1 VLELPKFRKTQVE
14 LSSQLDI
21 WLYFLLHAE
30 KIDAEAL
37 PQVFSSPLISR
48 AVRELG
54 MLSQTD
60 VERDRY
66 EARRKAQLDY
76 NSDMKAARLDGK
88 AEGLAESKFIGVIQF
103 CERLL
108 QCPETPMER
117 LQALSLEELTR
128 LAGEL
133 QTQLLS
139 RQ

>member
-1 VLELPKFRKTQVE
+1 VE

-48 AVRELG
+48 AVRELK

-60 VERDRY
+60 TERERY
-66 EARRKAQLDY
+66 ESRRKAQLDY

-88 AEGLAESKFIGVIQF
+88 AEGKAEGLAEGKFIGVIQF

-117 LQALSLEELTR
+117 LHSLSLEELTR

-133 QTQLLS
+133 QTQILS